1 MCMCTVRLNQ
11 IFDKNLQKFVEILL
25 LSEFGPHVVAALSI
39 KTQKRQS
46 AIAAAAAA
54 ATATAAAT
62 VMTTAK
68 AIEIKLCELV
78 NPSNSVNR
86 RGDQTKI

>member
-54 ATATAAAT
+54 TATAAAT